1 MPSGLMRKLNALKT
15 DSAPK
20 PRAPLAPLI
29 RRVHFYM
36 ADERLYSLAPEA
48 LRRIGYTGG
57 AFDIEKALF
66 LDTETTGLSGGAGT
80 VAFLVG
86 VGYIEKGRLTVE
98 QILMPTYAHESE
110 MLEWISGLMADKDT
124 VIHFN
129 GKTFDMPLLKSRFT
143 MNRMQDKYYELNQL
157 DLLHPAKR
165 LWKLRLGSC
174 RLSNLE
180 KEILGFEREG
190 DIPGSE
196 VPERYFSYLKTND
209 LTLLEDV
216 IDHNRQDIVTLSH
229 LLLRLTD
236 AFARPEENDDPMD
249 QLSLGKAFEKL
260 GEWDQAQK
268 MYRVAATPRLTTTV
282 RSIKSTDLGGEANL
296 RLYHIY
302 RRSSKY
308 EEALKVLECM
318 VRRRQMGIYPKIEMC
333 KLYEH
338 RLGRLKDAL
347 RLTREILPEAD
358 DVQKE
363 ALLKREERLIRKI
376 EKTKSVEEKKNG
388 ILSQL

>member
-1 MPSGLMRKLNALKT
+1 MPSGLLRKLSAMKT
-15 DSAPK
+15 TSAET
-20 PRAPLAPLI
+20 PRAPLSPLI
-29 RRVHFYM
+29 RRVHM
-36 ADERLYSLAPEA
+36 EPVDERLYSLAPTA

-86 VGYIEKGRLTVE
+86 VGYVEKGRLTVE
-98 QILMPTYAHESE
+98 QLLMPTYAHEAE
-110 MLEWISGLMADKDT
+110 MLKRISELMADKDT

-143 MNRMQDKYYELNQL
+143 MNRMQDEYFELNQL

-196 VPERYFSYLKTND
+196 VPERYFSFLKTGD
-209 LTLLEDV
+209 MALLEDI
-216 IDHNRQDIVTLSH
+216 IDHNRQDIVTLMH

-236 AFARPEENDDPMD
+236 AYGCPEKAEDAMD
-249 QLSLGKAFEKL
+249 QLSLGKALEKQ

-268 MYRVAATPRLTTTV
+268 MYRVAAMPRAVTTV
-282 RSIKSTDLGGEANL
+282 RGMKNMDLGGEANM

-302 RRSSKY
+302 RRNRRY
-308 EEALKVLECM
+308 EQAEQVLECM
-318 VRRRQMGIYPKIEMC
+318 IRRRQMGAFPHIEMC

-338 RLGRLKDAL
+338 RLGK
-347 RLTREILPEAD
+347 P
-358 DVQKE
+358 KE
-363 ALLKREERLIRKI
+363 ALRIVLELIASAGEESCGELIKRKNRLERKI
-376 EKTKSVEEKKNG
+376 ENIKRAEEKT
-388 ILSQL
+388 

>member
-1 MPSGLMRKLNALKT
+1 MPSGLMRKLSAMKT
-15 DSAPK
+15 TTAET
-20 PRAPLAPLI
+20 PRAPLSPMI
-29 RRVHFYM
+29 RRVHIEM
-36 ADERLYSLAPEA
+36 ADERLYSVAPEA

-86 VGYIEKGRLTVE
+86 VGYVEKGRLTVE
-98 QILMPTYAHESE
+98 QLLMPTYAHEGE
-110 MLEWISGLMADKDT
+110 MLERISHLMADKDT

-174 RLSNLE
+174 RLCNLE

-209 LTLLEDV
+209 FHLLEDI
-216 IDHNRQDIVTLSH
+216 IDHNRQDIVTLMH
-229 LLLRLTD
+229 LLVKLLD
-236 AFARPEENDDPMD
+236 AYSRPDKATDPMD
-249 QLSLGKAFEKL
+249 QLSLGKAFEKM
-260 GEWDQAQK
+260 GEWGEAQK
-268 MYRVAATPRLTTTV
+268 MYRVAAMPRITTSI
-282 RSIKSTDLGGEANL
+282 RSIRGQDLGGEANM
-296 RLYHIY
+296 RLYHIC
-302 RRSSKY
+302 RKNGKY
-308 EEALKVLECM
+308 DEALNVLECM
-318 VRRRQMGIYPKIEMC
+318 IRRRQMGAFPKIETA
-333 KLYEH
+333 KIYEH
-338 RLGRLKDAL
+338 RLGRYKDAL
-347 RLTREILPEAD
+347 RITREALLFCTED
-358 DVQKE
+358 EKE
-363 ALLKREERLIRKI
+363 ALLKREARLIRKT
-376 EKTKSVEEKKNG
+376 EKQESSEDARKWDF
-388 ILSQL
+388 

>member
-1 MPSGLMRKLNALKT
+1 MPSSLMRKLNAMKT
-15 DSAPK
+15 DTEPAR
-20 PRAPLAPLI
+20 RAPLTPLI
-29 RRVHFYM
+29 RRVNMYM
-36 ADERLYSLAPEA
+36 AEERLYSLAPEA

-57 AFDIEKALF
+57 AFNIEKALF

-98 QILMPTYAHESE
+98 QLLMPTYAHEEE
-110 MLEWISGLMADKDT
+110 MLKRISQIMADKDT

-143 MNRMQDKYYELNQL
+143 MNRMQDMYFDLNQL

-174 RLSNLE
+174 KLSNLE
-180 KEILGFEREG
+180 KEILGIERKG

-196 VPERYFSYLKTND
+196 VPERYFSYLKTGD
-209 LTLLEDV
+209 IHLLEDI
-216 IDHNRQDIVTLSH
+216 IDHNRQDIVTLMH

-236 AFARPEENDDPMD
+236 AFYRPQDADNAMD

-260 GEWDQAQK
+260 GELDQAQR
-268 MYRVAATPRLTTTV
+268 MYKVAAMPRPVTTIRGMKT
-282 RSIKSTDLGGEANL
+282 TDLGGEANM

-302 RRSSKY
+302 RRSRKY
-308 EEALKVLECM
+308 EDALKVLECM
-318 VRRRQMGIYPKIEMC
+318 VRRRQMGIFPKIEMC
-333 KLYEH
+333 KLFEH
-338 RLGRLKDAL
+338 RLGRYKDAL
-347 RLTREILPEAD
+347 RMTNECLGICDEAD
-358 DVQKE
+358 RD
-363 ALLKREERLIRKI
+363 ALLKRRDRLIRKI
-376 EKTKSVEEKKNG
+376 EKTSGGNR
-388 ILSQL
+388 I